1 MVFKDNQTRQFG
13 WISVKTLKGGRGG
26 GWKSFL
32 LGKLRQKATDFL
44 VQQTNQHT
52 FEEHNSTYV
61 FPPNIQKAWFSGFQ
75 NPQKILKFWKLRTFS
90 AIVLRLKSRIRK
102 LLIVRFPH
110 VWTVD
115 ALRSLDVLILSIV
128 NFFPKLMWHSSPEF
142 VLPDLDLLSS
152 ARICCPRPTLHSHS
166 LDIGSNSENIHL
178 TLPFNSLNIHIP
190 FFNSIPHYPILQGS
204 SRSTELQLCTWLHLI
219 LTFIGT
225 KYTFWGLLA
234 AKLIEMPKSG
244 PPETSQ
250 LCEYSEI
257 YSVSLEMFATR
268 GKCFKKMNTWNL
280 TLLSFIDSSAERTSY
295 FKCSGALQL
304 SGL

>member
-1 MVFKDNQTRQFG
+1 
-13 WISVKTLKGGRGG
+13 
-26 GWKSFL
+26 
-32 LGKLRQKATDFL
+32 
-44 VQQTNQHT
+44 
-52 FEEHNSTYV
+52 
-61 FPPNIQKAWFSGFQ
+61 
-75 NPQKILKFWKLRTFS
+75 
-90 AIVLRLKSRIRK
+90 
-102 LLIVRFPH
+102 
-110 VWTVD
+110 
-115 ALRSLDVLILSIV
+115 
-128 NFFPKLMWHSSPEF
+128 MWHSFPEF

-304 SGL
+304 SSALWVVLNIVSAHCQEEGCIGFSHHQQGRIDFNTVNPSLSTGKDFLIHSLSKDWWWENVRTPPKLGSYWEIHPRRPGDFEGQGDGFPPSFWCGHSVIINLSTGSGSENPPMWAGKDC